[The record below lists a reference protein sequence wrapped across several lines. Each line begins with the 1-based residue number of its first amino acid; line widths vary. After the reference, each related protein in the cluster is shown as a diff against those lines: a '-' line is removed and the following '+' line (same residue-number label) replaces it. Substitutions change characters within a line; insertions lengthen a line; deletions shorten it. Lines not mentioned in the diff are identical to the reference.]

1 MAVILLALGE
11 LTALDRLTVLIT
23 VKEPE
28 IGSGYHIFRFFMVY
42 HDVIYSYITIGTVI
56 IVLIFDTY
64 RGLPKKRSPPFPK
77 LK

>member
-23 VKEPE
+23 VKAPE

-64 RGLPKKRSPPFPK
+64 VKRLCAILFIF
-77 LK
+77 